1 MILTLIFICGFGIN
15 LVMSLDCL
23 PPGSQPCLK
32 EPLCC
37 NSGYFTTKPCGNC
50 RACVKAEGEK
60 CGGLFDED
68 GICAPGLHCKKHC
81 PPEVADGDEC
91 KLRPWGMPGK
101 CVKNATTEVARPE
114 LCSLPPM
121 RPDFGIMCLAT
132 IPVYHWDNKRGKCV
146 KYVYGGCGGTKNLFD
161 TEQDCYDTCNGGKP
175 TAAVVD
181 NGWRKAP
188 KCSSCPDKNACRCAL
203 EASPERNENCIA
215 AEWQRPDH
223 KGYCFLENIQDP
235 KNPTKHC
242 FNDMKW
248 SITHSRYYSY
258 EACDTYVPYQ
268 NLDKYIGLQN
278 I

>member
-1 MILTLIFICGFGIN
+1 MTLTLIFICGFGIN
-15 LVMSLDCL
+15 LVLSLTCKG
-23 PPGSQPCLK
+23 PPGSYLCEK

-37 NSGYFTTKPCGNC
+37 NSGYFTTSDCGNC
-50 RACVKAEGEK
+50 RACAKAEGEK
-60 CGGLFDED
+60 CGNFWDKD

-81 PPEVADGDEC
+81 PPIMVDGDKC
-91 KLRPWGMPGK
+91 KIGTWDMPGK
-101 CVKNATTEVARPE
+101 CVKNATKE
-114 LCSLPPM
+114 
-121 RPDFGIMCLAT
+121 
-132 IPVYHWDNKRGKCV
+132 
-146 KYVYGGCGGTKNLFD
+146 
-161 TEQDCYDTCNGGKP
+161 
-175 TAAVVD
+175 AVDD

-203 EASPERNENCIA
+203 EASPERNENCLA
-215 AEWQRPDH
+215 AEWQHPDH

-248 SITHSRYYSY
+248 SITHSRFYSY